1 MATTSARRRTTPHK
15 PVAATPDAHDFAT
28 RPYDLVKEFV
38 LALVAVSLLTTGLAA
53 AFSSPDEPA
62 ITMRSWAQAA
72 PADVLAT
79 ATAELAGTSAS
90 ATYGPPYNSNAEGQ
104 KLLGIPTQKL
114 GGVRIPVDSASL
126 VLQPLAQVSGDPRL
140 RVALARWGAADP
152 TRQKAWATRYAD
164 ALAKSGGTPPAPA
177 GYGPVPLLASRLP
190 HPGPVRW
197 PRGQPD
203 LVGHLLRRDQTRPL
217 LLLSDG
223 AYLEDTARAQQLGG
237 DQWGMMNETGNYPG
251 QPWMWLYTFW
261 YQVKPFSTSDNADAQ
276 VWGLMIVLTAGL
288 MFLPLIPGL
297 RSHPALDP
305 GAPAGLARLLPRPR
319 RRAAAARLGR
329 SPRRGAGR
337 GPATDVGGRASV
349 GSAA

>member
-1 MATTSARRRTTPHK
+1 VRRRAGSPK
-15 PVAATPDAHDFAT
+15 PAAGTPDAHDFPT

-38 LALVAVSLLTTGLAA
+38 LTLVAVSLLTTGLAA
-53 AFSSPDEPA
+53 TFSSPDEPA

-90 ATYGPPYNSNAEGQ
+90 ATYGPPYNSAAEGQ

-126 VLQPLAQVSGDPRL
+126 VLQPLAMISGDAPLRL
-140 RVALARWGAADP
+140 ALARWAAAGP
-152 TRQKAWATRYAD
+152 ARQQAWATRYAD
-164 ALAKSGGTPPAPA
+164 ALAAAGNGAVPPAV
-177 GYGPVPLLASRLP
+177 GFGPVPLLANRFLTLARSGGLE
-190 HPGPVRW
+190 GSLTSA
-197 PRGQPD
+197 GTFY
-203 LVGHLLRRDQTRPL
+203 GADQTRPL

-276 VWGLMIVLTAGL
+276 VWGLMLLLTAGL

-297 RSHPALDP
+297 RSIPRWIPVH
-305 GAPAGLARLLPRPR
+305 RLVWR
-319 RRAAAARLGR
+319 RYYRAH
-329 SPRRGAGR
+329 GAG
-337 GPATDVGGRASV
+337 GEGR
-349 GSAA
+349 